1 MGLMDN
7 LKQGASSLADSVNKG
22 VANMQQPSAGGAPPP
37 AAAGPSP
44 DALLRDLGALTW
56 QDANGVLDDDGA
68 AERQRVMQEL
78 ANLAAPA
85 GSICRCAPAQ
95 PRAPPPPAPAPGTPP
110 PPPEARPP
118 RRRRAMPPRHRPRH
132 PQARRQLR
140 RRHPRPRAVRWAARW
155 RPRPTVARCAHPA
168 PGALRESMGLVGPTP
183 PPEDERVHPVGDGP
197 CGASPGTSTS
207 TTPPARSAATCA
219 SASTRTSG

>member
-78 ANLAAPA
+78 ANLAAA
-85 GSICRCAPAQ
+85 GGLDLSLRTGAAAAP
-95 PRAPPPPAPAPGTPP
+95 PPPPAPVPGTPP
-110 PPPEARPP
+110 PPPGGAAAPP
-118 RRRRAMPPRHRPRH
+118 PPGDTGAAP
-132 PQARRQLR
+132 PPA
-140 RRHPRPRAVRWAARW
+140 PPASSGPMGGAVA
-155 RPRPTVARCAHPA
+155 PPPPPS
-168 PGALRESMGLVGPTP
+168 PGALTP
-183 PPEDERVHPVGDGP
+183 PPEH
-197 CGASPGTSTS
+197 
-207 TTPPARSAATCA
+207 
-219 SASTRTSG
+219 